1 MKRHTMLFEDFSE
14 RGQGEKKH
22 WFVMTVSDGW
32 DDSEKEEVYA
42 FDSPE
47 EAEESY
53 LDMVARSY
61 PDLGV
66 EREDLARERAIK
78 DKGMTG
84 DAAADGVEDYMSVLT
99 DEERMEVEDEAISY
113 ATSVMGFEKEIT
125 EVEEG
130 SEKWRDLLDGIDGDK
145 EFAYVF
151 SGASPESRERARM
164 LYQKR
169 KRSSGAFGR
178 F

>member
-1 MKRHTMLFEDFSE
+1 
-14 RGQGEKKH
+14 
-22 WFVMTVSDGW
+22 
-32 DDSEKEEVYA
+32 
-42 FDSPE
+42 
-47 EAEESY
+47 
-53 LDMVARSY
+53 
-61 PDLGV
+61 
-66 EREDLARERAIK
+66 
-78 DKGMTG
+78 
-84 DAAADGVEDYMSVLT
+84 VLT

-113 ATSVMGFEKEIT
+113 AVSVMGFEKEIM

-169 KRSSGAFGR
+169 KRSRGAFGR

>member
-1 MKRHTMLFEDFSE
+1 MKRHVMLFEDFTE
-14 RGQGEKKH
+14 RDRDEKKH
-22 WFVMTVSDGW
+22 WFVLWVSDGW
-32 DDSEKEEVYA
+32 GDDENITFYA

-47 EAEESY
+47 EAEQSY
-53 LDMVARSY
+53 INMVARSY

-66 EREDLARERAIK
+66 EREDLARERAIR

-84 DAAADGVEDYMSVLT
+84 DNAHDGVEDYMSVLT
-99 DEERMEVEDEAISY
+99 DGERMEVEDEAISY
-113 ATSVMGFEKEIT
+113 AASVMGFEKEIT

-151 SGASPESRERARM
+151 SGASPESREQARA

-169 KRSSGAFGR
+169 KKSLGAFGR